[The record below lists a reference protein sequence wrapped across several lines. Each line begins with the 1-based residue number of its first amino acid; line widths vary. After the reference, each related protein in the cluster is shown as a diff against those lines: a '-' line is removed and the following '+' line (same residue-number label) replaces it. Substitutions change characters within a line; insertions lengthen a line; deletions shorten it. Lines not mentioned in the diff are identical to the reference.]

1 MRSRKRSRTKVTAFG
16 ALGALAALSAGAALL
31 ASANAA
37 SSGVNPLPTTATAAT
52 GDALTVSQPS
62 IPDTCVSLTAKLTA
76 NDRTFTAKAEETSPD
91 TSRLQA
97 VLDACTGTGKAVLL
111 VAGRH
116 ADFLSGP
123 LTVHADETLVIGEG
137 VTLYASRR
145 ASAYQ
150 NTSTAVSCG
159 SLSSS
164 EGGCKAFITVSGA
177 HAGIMGERG
186 SAGQGSIDGR
196 GDLDMLGSPTSWWKL
211 ASQAQTAGDDQ
222 NAPRLIEADRADD
235 FTAYDINLL
244 NAPMFHLYYQSGTGL
259 TVWGVNIKT
268 PAPARNTDGID
279 IDSATDATVYD
290 SSIEDGDDGI
300 AIKTNDSATANVT
313 IADSHFYGTHGISI
327 GSETTYGVS
336 NVLVANDTVDGE
348 DSDGN
353 VSGSDNGLRI
363 KSDSAAGGP
372 VRDVEYLDDCLQHMK
387 APLVFD
393 TRYASSSGSHIPDF
407 TSITLEGVVSQNSL
421 PGARSDLTGYSSNDP
436 LGIHLS
442 HVKLDAT
449 SSTSEYADIT
459 QYDSNL
465 SASGSGVSISSPASG
480 AGSYPS
486 CSFPGYPTL

>member
-1 MRSRKRSRTKVTAFG
+1 M
-16 ALGALAALSAGAALL
+16 
-31 ASANAA
+31 
-37 SSGVNPLPTTATAAT
+37 
-52 GDALTVSQPS
+52 
-62 IPDTCVSLTAKLTA
+62 SLTAKLSA
-76 NDRTFTAKAEETSPD
+76 NARTFTAKAEETSPD
-91 TSRLQA
+91 TGRLQA
-97 VLDACTGTGKAVLL
+97 ALDACAGTGRAVLL

-150 NTSTAVSCG
+150 NPSTSVSCG
-159 SLSSS
+159 SLSAH

-177 HAGIMGERG
+177 HAGVMGERG

-196 GDLDMLGSPTSWWKL
+196 GDLAMLGTPTSWWKL

-222 NAPRLIEADRADD
+222 NAPRLIEADKADD
-235 FTAYDINLL
+235 FTAYDVNLL
-244 NAPMFHLYYQSGTGL
+244 NAAMFHLYYQSGTGL
-259 TVWGVNIKT
+259 TVWGVDIKT
-268 PAPARNTDGID
+268 PATARNTDGID

-290 SSIEDGDDGI
+290 SYIEDGDDGI

-313 IADSHFYGTHGISI
+313 VADSHFYGTHGISI

-336 NVLVANDTVDGE
+336 NVLVANDTVDGQ
-348 DSDGN
+348 DSYGN

-393 TRYASSSGSHIPDF
+393 TRYASASGSHIPDF
-407 TSITLEGVVSQNSL
+407 TSITLEGVVAQNSL
-421 PGARSDLTGYSSNDP
+421 SGAKSDLTGYSSSDP
-436 LGIHLS
+436 LGLYLS
-442 HVKLDAT
+442 YVKLDAA
-449 SSTSEYADIT
+449 SSTSEYADVT

-465 SASGSGVSISSPASG
+465 SASGSGVGINNLTSG

-486 CSFPGYPTL
+486 CSFPSYPTL